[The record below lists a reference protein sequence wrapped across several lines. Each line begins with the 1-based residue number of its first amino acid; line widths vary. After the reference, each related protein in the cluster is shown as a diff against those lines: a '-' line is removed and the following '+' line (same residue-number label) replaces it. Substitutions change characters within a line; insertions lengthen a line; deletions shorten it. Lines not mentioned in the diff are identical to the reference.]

1 MDWTQNNT
9 ICKTWTGLI
18 CKTWT
23 GLICKT
29 WTGLRTIQFVKPGLD
44 SFVKHGLDSFVKHGL
59 IFLLL
64 MNTLIV
70 SFIQFDL
77 EEDFFLCHLVPEFS
91 KLKVLCIVP
100 PFGECDS
107 VVSANLEKFK
117 LFQF

>member
-1 MDWTQNNT
+1 MQLIPNKGHVVKPGLDWT
-9 ICKTWTGLI
+9 

-59 IFLLL
+59 IFSSIDEY
-64 MNTLIV
+64 TD
-70 SFIQFDL
+70 IQFDL
-77 EEDFFLCHLVPEFS
+77 EKDCFLCHLVPEFS

-100 PFGECDS
+100 PFEECDS
-107 VVSANLEKFK
+107 AVSANLEKFK